1 MKYTLKQLDEQTAR
15 IAFESRLP
23 YNSKNRPVIATLCSH
38 ACKDGFLAHGLAIG
52 LEEDLHNALIIHV
65 KRRDLVV
72 IKEMA
77 RGRRSFS
84 WKFFRIDK
92 NFRPQLL
99 DLPDREPATGNE
111 WMNLLEV
118 QGRTDSNPKLDD
130 DRLRNFM
137 ADTHPDWLGHIV
149 ARQID
154 LWRAKTPAA
163 LLKFAPWSLTEEEIA
178 FWIRQSPAMVL
189 EYIKLRLSAIQLESC
204 ILACPE
210 VAIQFAFECLTTSQ
224 LADAVINHPS
234 VILEHAAGKIPHD
247 MLRLCAAAAPSS
259 AFFARGK
266 MPPVEQ
272 AILLAR
278 GYAFS
283 WQAQFGFPDP
293 DMHEELLT
301 SLENHSS
308 EWLASHNNSCASIFE
323 QLFHHHKLVIP
334 PESLLR
340 LIEVMPANQHEF
352 LVKALASNV

>member
-38 ACKDGFLAHGLAIG
+38 ACKDGFLAHGLSIG
-52 LEEDLHNALIIHV
+52 PEEGLLHALLIHV

-77 RGRRSFS
+77 RGRRAFS
-84 WKFFRIDK
+84 WRFFRIDE
-92 NFRPQLL
+92 NFQPQLL

-111 WMNLLEV
+111 WMDLLEV
-118 QGRTDSNPKLDD
+118 HERTDSNPQLDD
-130 DRLRNFM
+130 ERLRNFIS
-137 ADTHPDWLGHIV
+137 DPHPDWLEPIV
-149 ARQID
+149 SRQID
-154 LWRAKTPAA
+154 LWRAKTPEA
-163 LLKFAPWSLTEEEIA
+163 LLRFAPWSLTAEEIA
-178 FWIRQSPAMVL
+178 FRVEKSPSMVL
-189 EYIKLRLSAIQLESC
+189 EHLKLRLSEIQLESC

-234 VILEHAAGKIPHD
+234 VILEHAAGKIPRY

-266 MPPVEQ
+266 LPPVEQ

-301 SLENHSS
+301 SLEKHSS
-308 EWLASHNNSCASIFE
+308 EWLACHNNSCALIFE

>member
-1 MKYTLKQLDEQTAR
+1 MKYTLKQLDKQTAR

-23 YNSKNRPVIATLCSH
+23 YNSKNKPVIATLCSH
-38 ACKDGFLAHGLAIG
+38 ACKDGFLAHGLALGPEAG
-52 LEEDLHNALIIHV
+52 LLHALLIHV
-65 KRRDLVV
+65 QRRDLVV
-72 IKEMA
+72 IKEMV
-77 RGRRSFS
+77 RGRRAFS
-84 WKFFRIDK
+84 WKFFRIDED
-92 NFRPQLL
+92 FRPQLL

-118 QGRTDSNPKLDD
+118 QGRNDSNPQLDD
-130 DRLRNFM
+130 ERLRDFM
-137 ADTHPDWLGHIV
+137 ADAHPDWLGHIV

-154 LWRAKTPAA
+154 LWRAKTPEA
-163 LLKFAPWSLTEEEIA
+163 LLKFAPWSLTDEEIA
-178 FWIRQSPAMVL
+178 FWVRQSPATVL
-189 EYIKLRLSAIQLESC
+189 EHLKLRLSEIQLESC
-204 ILACPE
+204 ILACPA

-224 LADAVINHPS
+224 LADALINHPS

-266 MPPVEQ
+266 LPPLEQ

-278 GYAFS
+278 SYACC
-283 WQAQFGFPDP
+283 WQAKFGVPDP

-301 SLENHSS
+301 SLESHSS
-308 EWLASHNNSCASIFE
+308 EWLASHNNSFASIFE
-323 QLFHHHKLVIP
+323 RLSHHHKLVIP

-352 LVKALASNV
+352 LIKALAPSV